1 MEKSCIFPE
10 FPHFLHGGDYNPD
23 QWQDYPDILSEDM
36 RLMRLAN
43 CNTVSL
49 GIFAWAAL
57 EPEEGKYDF
66 SFLDKAMDDLYANGG
81 RVILATPSA
90 ARPAWMSQKYPE
102 VNRVTETRDR
112 RWFGGRANHCF
123 TSPIYRE
130 KVRQINTLLAERYK
144 DHPALIAWHV
154 SNEYAGSCHCELCR
168 EAFRRWLKKKYGT
181 LRELNAQ
188 WWSAFWA
195 HTYTDW
201 SQIDPPSPLGER
213 CVHGLYLDWRRFT
226 TDQTIDFYKNEI
238 GPLRKYTPGVPV
250 TTNFMGFSTVLDYR
264 AFAKEVDFISHDAY
278 PTWRGDESDILR
290 ASEVSMRYDLNR
302 SLKHKSFVQ
311 MECTPSIVNHHEY
324 NKLKRPGAHMLSAM
338 QIVAHGGDA
347 VLYFQWRKNR
357 GSWEKFHGAVV
368 DHAGTENTRVFR
380 DVSEVGAR
388 LKKLDVLL
396 GTATESRVALIHDWS
411 NRWALDAAQ
420 GFQKNDKKI
429 HPTLAKHYYPMW
441 KRGINTDIIG
451 EEDDFSRYDVI
462 IAPQLYMTGDNMID
476 KLEQFVKNGGTL
488 LATYM
493 LGMVNENDRCHLGG
507 FPGGKLKDV
516 FGIWNEEI
524 DTLYPD
530 DKNSVTFGGASYDAV
545 DYCEL
550 VHAQGA
556 RVLATYDRDFYR
568 GMPALTEN
576 DYGKGKAYYLA
587 FRDTGDFTDRITG
600 LLLEERGIV
609 SDFDG
614 ALPYGV
620 TAHSRTD
627 GETVYVFLQ
636 NFTAQPQETETSR
649 VWRTVEDGEPVSGR
663 IALAPYGTLILAR
676 GPGEPG

>member
-1 MEKSCIFPE
+1 
-10 FPHFLHGGDYNPD
+10 
-23 QWQDYPDILSEDM
+23 
-36 RLMRLAN
+36 
-43 CNTVSL
+43 
-49 GIFAWAAL
+49 
-57 EPEEGKYDF
+57 
-66 SFLDKAMDDLYANGG
+66 
-81 RVILATPSA
+81 
-90 ARPAWMSQKYPE
+90 
-102 VNRVTETRDR
+102 
-112 RWFGGRANHCF
+112 
-123 TSPIYRE
+123 
-130 KVRQINTLLAERYK
+130 
-144 DHPALIAWHV
+144 
-154 SNEYAGSCHCELCR
+154 
-168 EAFRRWLKKKYGT
+168 
-181 LRELNAQ
+181 
-188 WWSAFWA
+188 
-195 HTYTDW
+195 
-201 SQIDPPSPLGER
+201 
-213 CVHGLYLDWRRFT
+213 
-226 TDQTIDFYKNEI
+226 
-238 GPLRKYTPGVPV
+238 
-250 TTNFMGFSTVLDYR
+250 
-264 AFAKEVDFISHDAY
+264 
-278 PTWRGDESDILR
+278 
-290 ASEVSMRYDLNR
+290 
-302 SLKHKSFVQ
+302 
-311 MECTPSIVNHHEY
+311 
-324 NKLKRPGAHMLSAM
+324 
-338 QIVAHGGDA
+338 
-347 VLYFQWRKNR
+347 
-357 GSWEKFHGAVV
+357 
-368 DHAGTENTRVFR
+368 
-380 DVSEVGAR
+380 
-388 LKKLDVLL
+388 
-396 GTATESRVALIHDWS
+396 
-411 NRWALDAAQ
+411 
-420 GFQKNDKKI
+420 
-429 HPTLAKHYYPMW
+429 MW

-620 TAHSRTD
+620 TAPSRTD

-676 GPGEPG
+676 KPGEPG